1 MVKKDLNVLLVRKMI
16 KRLNFHTYFSQKWHH
31 IEMTLMKLNIYFF
44 NKRWWIIRKYNEI
57 WENVN
62 DSLQKEFD
70 SKPIYNEKYLK
81 AKRKSYN
88 GKINTNF
95 HNNKIPKEGP
105 EYICLLVILLDSIFR
120 TGKNYPQVL
129 LEEMQI
135 C

>member
-1 MVKKDLNVLLVRKMI
+1 M
-16 KRLNFHTYFSQKWHH
+16 
-31 IEMTLMKLNIYFF
+31 
-44 NKRWWIIRKYNEI
+44 
-57 WENVN
+57 ENVN

-81 AKRKSYN
+81 AKRKFYN

-95 HNNKIPKEGP
+95 HNNEIPKEGP

-129 LEEMQI
+129 LREMQI